1 MTTAA
6 LLVALAVHKVS
17 ERGGDG
23 GEKWPTSTGHAEIQG
38 PGMRNWQVA
47 EDPRDSFLL
56 SSPEV
61 LHEDRKEDVL
71 TPGELRWK

>member
-17 ERGGDG
+17 EGGG

-47 EDPRDSFLL
+47 EDPRDSFLF

-71 TPGELRWK
+71 TPGELQWK